1 MMVRATI
8 VLLAGMLAVAGAAAL
23 AATPPVVVEPREDA
37 LGLGRAAAV
46 PGATAPAARA
56 AQTAPST
63 SAGAERVPSGNP
75 LWAIPLRQLS
85 ATRERPLFAP
95 SRRPPPPVV
104 AYQLASVPTPPP
116 PKPAEPEKPRLS
128 LVGTVAGGTEGIGVF
143 IDPATRS
150 VLRLKMGE
158 RHEGWVLRAVRR
170 REATLEKGRQTA
182 VLTLP
187 PPEMSKSGPVPP
199 PLAPP
204 NRAADGTEKA
214 STAAPSTANA
224 SGGGPSAP
232 PTGGASGSPPAG
244 APPPR
249 RMPASSAPAVQAAR
263 SDRQPVAGA
272 AADRAVTGPEGLG
285 AAPAR

>member
-23 AATPPVVVEPREDA
+23 AATPPVAVEPRDDT

-46 PGATAPAARA
+46 PAATAPAA
-56 AQTAPST
+56 P
-63 SAGAERVPSGNP
+63 AGAERVPSGNP

-104 AYQLASVPTPPP
+104 AYQLASVPPPPP

-128 LVGTVAGGTEGIGVF
+128 LVGTVAGGAEGIGVF

-158 RHEGWVLRAVRR
+158 GHDGWVLRAVRR

-187 PPEMSKSGPVPP
+187 PPEMSRAGP
-199 PLAPP
+199 APP
-204 NRAADGTEKA
+204 ALPPQNRAAEGTDKVPP
-214 STAAPSTANA
+214 APPGRANA
-224 SGGGPSAP
+224 SGTPLP
-232 PTGGASGSPPAG
+232 PPIGGAPGSLPAG
-244 APPPR
+244 APPPAIVL
-249 RMPASSAPAVQAAR
+249 PTPVFPQAK
-263 SDRQPVAGA
+263 PA
-272 AADRAVTGPEGLG
+272 AAIANPFREHQPIQ
-285 AAPAR
+285 